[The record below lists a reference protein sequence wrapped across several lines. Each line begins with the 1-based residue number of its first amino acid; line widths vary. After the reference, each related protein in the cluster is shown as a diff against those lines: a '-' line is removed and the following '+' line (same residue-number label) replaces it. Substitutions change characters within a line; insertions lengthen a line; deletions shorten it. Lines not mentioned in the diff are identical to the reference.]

1 MGVLELRDLLESTE
15 SPEKEV
21 LWVLRGLGESLGYL
35 ASTDKKGT
43 LVNEDRRANQGF
55 PPLYQVGLLSK
66 AFVRSVLRFFLLEIL
81 CVGGNEM
88 NYHIEHFTDLHKK
101 FLQFI
106 IFSTTI
112 PLIVYDMKKV
122 LHITP
127 KGCYINSFHTIVC
140 NTNIICGSDAEYFF
154 LIF

>member
-1 MGVLELRDLLESTE
+1 MSSQVAIIKKKPIMHLLQHSLMGVLELRDLLESTE

-66 AFVRSVLRFFLLEIL
+66 AFVRSVLRFFFFFTRNAL
-81 CVGGNEM
+81 CRR
-88 NYHIEHFTDLHKK
+88 
-101 FLQFI
+101 
-106 IFSTTI
+106 
-112 PLIVYDMKKV
+112 
-122 LHITP
+122 
-127 KGCYINSFHTIVC
+127 
-140 NTNIICGSDAEYFF
+140 
-154 LIF
+154 

>member
-1 MGVLELRDLLESTE
+1 M
-15 SPEKEV
+15 
-21 LWVLRGLGESLGYL
+21 
-35 ASTDKKGT
+35 
-43 LVNEDRRANQGF
+43 
-55 PPLYQVGLLSK
+55 
-66 AFVRSVLRFFLLEIL
+66 L

-88 NYHIEHFTDLHKK
+88 NYHIEHFTDLHEK

-154 LIF
+154 